1 MLNGE
6 PHCLEVNHVIIC
18 AGQEPLRVLHTARED
33 AGASA
38 HLVGGAEPQLPTH
51 KFNGSLAS

>member
-1 MLNGE
+1 M
-6 PHCLEVNHVIIC
+6 IIC